1 MRYFQFP
8 KNLLFQLLLLKW
20 DKTLNSENK
29 LISLLRNQIVVEKE
43 IVDSLDEGLVEI
55 KNLAVKGVLKGISLD
70 STKHSEMYLS
80 AISLLSDTPQA
91 LTEKNL
97 DKQREL
103 VRKHIHLEEEII
115 ERLQN
120 LIPSLQNKK
129 VKLLL
134 SAILSDEI
142 RHHTLLKKVLEILV
156 RGETIT
162 DSDWWD
168 VLWENV
174 PFHGTPGG

>member
-1 MRYFQFP
+1 M
-8 KNLLFQLLLLKW
+8 
-20 DKTLNSENK
+20 NSENK

-103 VRKHIHLEEEII
+103 V
-115 ERLQN
+115 
-120 LIPSLQNKK
+120 
-129 VKLLL
+129 
-134 SAILSDEI
+134 
-142 RHHTLLKKVLEILV
+142 
-156 RGETIT
+156 
-162 DSDWWD
+162 
-168 VLWENV
+168 
-174 PFHGTPGG
+174 

>member
-1 MRYFQFP
+1 M
-8 KNLLFQLLLLKW
+8 
-20 DKTLNSENK
+20 NSEDK
-29 LISLLRNQIVVEKE
+29 LISLLRNQIAIEKE
-43 IVDSLDEGLVEI
+43 IVDSLEEGLVEI

-70 STKHSEMYLS
+70 SAKHSEMYLS
-80 AISLLSDTPQA
+80 AISLLSDIPQA

-115 ERLQN
+115 ERLEN